1 MCASLARGGKG
12 KGGGGVVNWVRVFM
26 KVASVGYINDQ
37 RFTYFIIFEIL
48 RLMLI
53 VD

>member
-1 MCASLARGGKG
+1 
-12 KGGGGVVNWVRVFM
+12 M

-53 VD
+53 VDKQTLNFLKKRKKKDILIMLM

>member
-1 MCASLARGGKG
+1 
-12 KGGGGVVNWVRVFM
+12 M

-53 VD
+53 VDKQTLNFLKKRKKKDNVLIMLM

>member
-1 MCASLARGGKG
+1 
-12 KGGGGVVNWVRVFM
+12 M

-37 RFTYFIIFEIL
+37 RLTYFIIFEIL

-53 VD
+53 VDKQTLNFLKKRKKKDNILIMLM